1 MSLTILAK
9 KWPSVKSALRPT
21 PSAQAENEKSA
32 LFPGKR
38 AEIYF
43 PPRLRPF
50 SGKKGGDF
58 IFRPPEKFLKNRPP
72 PIFFKKM

>member
-1 MSLTILAK
+1 MFQIIKMSLTILAK

-38 AEIYF
+38 AEIYSTMF
-43 PPRLRPF
+43 CTWFTL
-50 SGKKGGDF
+50 
-58 IFRPPEKFLKNRPP
+58 
-72 PIFFKKM
+72 IFFNMLLLLLG